1 MVSDSVADSSTRL
14 DLIDCSALA
23 KVAVRTNPY
32 GPSRQAVAE
41 RLGVQFGRSER
52 HSDGVLVVGTLPGG
66 WLLLGR
72 PGLAAELVERERRIV
87 GEEPVTVVDLTH
99 MSVLLRVTGRRAA
112 DLLTKICLVDLA
124 DRAVPVGAVLR
135 TAVAGVTCTIM
146 RDDGGADG
154 DIAGGARS
162 YLLLVDR
169 SYGDYLVDVLI
180 DAGAELGIA
189 EVRTP
194 DE

>member
-14 DLIDCSALA
+14 DLVDCSALA

-41 RLGVQFGRSER
+41 RLGVQFGRSKR

-72 PGLAAELVERERRIV
+72 PGLAAELVERERRVV

-112 DLLTKICLVDLA
+112 DLLAKICLVDLA

-146 RDDGGADG
+146 RDDG
-154 DIAGGARS
+154 DIADGARS

-180 DAGAELGIA
+180 DAGAELGIV
-189 EVRTP
+189 EVRVP

>member
-1 MVSDSVADSSTRL
+1 MVSDSVADPSTRL
-14 DLIDCSALA
+14 DLVDCSALA

-72 PGLAAELVERERRIV
+72 PGLAAELVERERRII

-112 DLLTKICLVDLA
+112 DLLAKICLVDLA
-124 DRAVPVGAVLR
+124 DRAVPAGAVLR
-135 TAVAGVTCTIM
+135 TAVAGVTCTII
-146 RDDGGADG
+146 RDDGG

-189 EVRTP
+189 EVERP

>member
-1 MVSDSVADSSTRL
+1 
-14 DLIDCSALA
+14 
-23 KVAVRTNPY
+23 
-32 GPSRQAVAE
+32 
-41 RLGVQFGRSER
+41 
-52 HSDGVLVVGTLPGG
+52 
-66 WLLLGR
+66 
-72 PGLAAELVERERRIV
+72 
-87 GEEPVTVVDLTH
+87 
-99 MSVLLRVTGRRAA
+99 
-112 DLLTKICLVDLA
+112 
-124 DRAVPVGAVLR
+124 VPVGAVLR

-154 DIAGGARS
+154 DVAGVARS

-180 DAGAELGIA
+180 DAGADLGIA